1 MEFRKANLEA
11 FQKKYGIKL
20 GFMSVF
26 SKASAYALQDQPVV
40 NAVIDGNVSLLI
52 YNGNYA
58 MIIKMFYCL
67 FVCLF
72 AGNCISRLC

>member
-1 MEFRKANLEA
+1 MEFRKSNLEA

-40 NAVIDGNVSLLI
+40 NAVIEGNVSVHHIALI
-52 YNGNYA
+52 RRFIRIKCNSNY
-58 MIIKMFYCL
+58 L
-67 FVCLF
+67 
-72 AGNCISRLC
+72 GNCVS